1 MNLESPFFPNNF
13 VNLNNN
19 NQIPNTNLINNINNN
34 INNQCFIFKNKNDE
48 ILNVNKNKNDEIL
61 NVKNNINSCNNNSCD
76 VFYNI
81 DVSSKYNPKK
91 DFDGLGK

>member
-48 ILNVNKNKNDEIL
+48 ILNV
-61 NVKNNINSCNNNSCD
+61 KNNINTCNNNSCD